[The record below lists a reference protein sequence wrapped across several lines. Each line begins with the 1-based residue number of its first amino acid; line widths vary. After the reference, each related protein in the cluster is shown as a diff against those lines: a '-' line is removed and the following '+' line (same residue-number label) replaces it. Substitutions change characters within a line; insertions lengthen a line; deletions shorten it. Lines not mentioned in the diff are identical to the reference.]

1 MHTECTSEK
10 IVKIGQ
16 RYGKDM
22 DKTLWLTFLGHP
34 VYNVNGSIKGCLMTC
49 IHSVTRSR
57 LQQTDARPDG
67 RHGMR
72 ALPQIIKDR
81 VIDSV
86 TPFHIYVYVYLL
98 IMQQVQDF
106 VKLPISYSGGICP
119 GASCCPIMIVVSG
132 KSKVPKNAPGY
143 NACEQLMHPVTCY
156 CDSQSSCVMI
166 STVCANNRSN
176 SVTPKRSQVITRK
189 LCYSKDDRAMRAI

>member
-1 MHTECTSEK
+1 
-10 IVKIGQ
+10 
-16 RYGKDM
+16 M

-34 VYNVNGSIKGCLMTC
+34 VYSVNGSIKGCLMTC
-49 IHSVTRSR
+49 IHSVTQSQ

-67 RHGMR
+67 RHSMR
-72 ALPQIIKDR
+72 ALPQIIKVR

-106 VKLPISYSGGICP
+106 VKFPISYSGGICP

-132 KSKVPKNAPGY
+132 KSKVPKMP
-143 NACEQLMHPVTCY
+143 LDIMP
-156 CDSQSSCVMI
+156 
-166 STVCANNRSN
+166 ANNWC
-176 SVTPKRSQVITRK
+176 TQWPVIATARVLAWWLA
-189 LCYSKDDRAMRAI
+189 LCMLITEAIQSHQSAHRL